1 MICLTQVS
9 STFTKA
15 LRLII
20 LCGID
25 MTANDMP
32 DDLLGM
38 IRNRFETDPSVVK
51 LRLHQKDLQARGKY
65 MEALDIAK
73 QIESI
78 FNDVVFRY
86 MKETEKSISK
96 VDVGKMD
103 IPAEDK
109 ERVQTLGVVMFM
121 ACDIIDFAVMDVDD
135 ILHKYDKE
143 LCFEMFN
150 DIREISTL
158 AKEKLKFFQK
168 NSGYMKGLA
177 WADKCDDMYSMIQS
191 KARSIVKRNK
201 NKS

>member
-1 MICLTQVS
+1 
-9 STFTKA
+9 
-15 LRLII
+15 
-20 LCGID
+20 

-38 IRNRFETDPSVVK
+38 IRNRFESDPSVVK
-51 LRLHQKDLQARGKY
+51 LRLRQNDLQARGKY
-65 MEALDIAK
+65 MEALAIAK
-73 QIESI
+73 QIDSI

-86 MKETEKSISK
+86 MKETEKSISE

-109 ERVQTLGVVMFM
+109 EMVQTLGVVMFM

-135 ILHKYDKE
+135 ILHKYDKK

-150 DIREISTL
+150 DIREISSL
-158 AKEKLKFFQK
+158 AKEKLKFFQE
-168 NSGYMKGLA
+168 NSNYMKGLA

-191 KARSIVKRNK
+191 KARSIVKRN
-201 NKS
+201 NKKC

>member
-1 MICLTQVS
+1 
-9 STFTKA
+9 
-15 LRLII
+15 
-20 LCGID
+20 
-25 MTANDMP
+25 MP

-38 IRNRFETDPSVVK
+38 IRNRFEADPSVVK

-150 DIREISTL
+150 DIREISSL
-158 AKEKLKFFQK
+158 AKEKLKFFQE
-168 NSGYMKGLA
+168 NSGYMKELA
-177 WADKCDDMYSMIQS
+177 WADKCDDIYAMIQN
-191 KARSIVKRNK
+191 KARSIVKKQK
-201 NKS
+201 NKC

>member
-1 MICLTQVS
+1 
-9 STFTKA
+9 
-15 LRLII
+15 
-20 LCGID
+20 
-25 MTANDMP
+25 MP

-38 IRNRFETDPSVVK
+38 IRNRFESDPSVVK
-51 LRLHQKDLQARGKY
+51 LRLHQNDLQARGKY
-65 MEALDIAK
+65 MEALA
-73 QIESI
+73 I

-168 NSGYMKGLA
+168 NSGYMKELV